1 MSTLDYI
8 PQDNG
13 LAPAKPREY
22 TAHDV
27 KRSLGSWA
35 RNGKEDNAIGRSAIG
50 RKSKPIHL
58 VFRTLNTSHHSFN
71 VGD

>member
-13 LAPAKPREY
+13 LAPVKPREY

-35 RNGKEDNAIGRSAIG
+35 RNGKEDNNLPPGVL
-50 RKSKPIHL
+50 L
-58 VFRTLNTSHHSFN
+58 VGNLSQFT
-71 VGD
+71 

>member
-13 LAPAKPREY
+13 LAPVKPREY

-27 KRSLGSWA
+27 KRSLGSWV
-35 RNGKEDNAIGRSAIG
+35 RNGKEDNNLPPGVL
-50 RKSKPIHL
+50 L
-58 VFRTLNTSHHSFN
+58 VGNLS
-71 VGD
+71 